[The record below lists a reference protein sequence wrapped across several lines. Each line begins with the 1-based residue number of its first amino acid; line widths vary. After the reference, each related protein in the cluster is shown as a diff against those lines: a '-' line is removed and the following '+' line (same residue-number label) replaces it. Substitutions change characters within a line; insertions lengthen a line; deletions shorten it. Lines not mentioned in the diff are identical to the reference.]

1 MEGEAWAYFNCLA
14 CHRVAPHTL
23 DEKKCPLCDSTN
35 GEIID
40 AKRLDEVKAGA
51 FWNIDPETGKRAKKK
66 K

>member
-1 MEGEAWAYFNCLA
+1 MEGEACVYFNCLG
-14 CHRVAPHTL
+14 CHRVAPDTL